1 MRNQNL
7 ADTGNGFWKTA
18 SDASHRLPAP
28 ELQCSGYAC
37 LTLLFCILETQLN
50 VKLLLSRPLFCYNA
64 VLQMVSQKWVVTK
77 RYTMSKAV
85 LRKMTLVIKIR
96 ASQNEFL
103 RTAVLRDAP
112 WGNKV
117 PQSNNFEKHF
127 ITCHLWETMRSKI
140 KVLIPQGRETGQT
153 LLNLLSD
160 LAWRVGSGRGHNA
173 YKIYFIL

>member
-1 MRNQNL
+1 
-7 ADTGNGFWKTA
+7 
-18 SDASHRLPAP
+18 
-28 ELQCSGYAC
+28 
-37 LTLLFCILETQLN
+37 
-50 VKLLLSRPLFCYNA
+50 
-64 VLQMVSQKWVVTK
+64 MVSQKSAVTK

-103 RTAVLRDAP
+103 RTAVLRDVP

-127 ITCHLWETMRSKI
+127 ITCHLWETMHSKI

-160 LAWRVGSGRGHNA
+160 LAWRVGSGRGNNA